1 MHRTKEVAKNAQ
13 CALAAPNNASNWA
26 AIFSAAPESIMASPS
41 IVAIA
46 MRMPRLAQVR
56 PNSSATRAGA
66 AFDMNLSAV
75 FSVHSVLAILWSAYV
90 RSASLGVSNDTAK
103 APITRARKACILRT
117 RIPVITTVI
126 PHARTSSG
134 FMCLET
140 GWGCGAWVK
149 RSVRVT
155 LKLGKGLASQFWGLP
170 LATRPSHDDPLFM
183 AQKSKE
189 EVIELFESIA
199 RLLELKGENVF
210 KVRAY
215 TNAARTLETF
225 TGDFGAVVAEGR
237 LGEVDGIGV
246 ALQEKIIEFVNNGV
260 LPYYEKLR
268 AGFPPGLFELFELQ
282 GLGPKKIKA
291 LWEQLDVS
299 TVDALEAACKD
310 GRVAGMKGFGDKT
323 AHNILV
329 SIHARRQYAGA
340 FRFGDV
346 AAQAETLLIE
356 LKQLPEVLH
365 ASLAGSYRRRKEV
378 VHDLDFIVAARNAD
392 PVSSFFVGHAN
403 VETVLAK
410 GATKSSVRLAGGIQA
425 DLRVVT
431 PEEYPSALVYFTGSK
446 EHNIALR
453 SRALSRGWTLNEYRL
468 GPDEKSRNPPQAV
481 PRIRSE
487 KELYGALGLDYIEPE
502 LREDRGEIAAAE
514 AHTLPHLVELE
525 NLRGTFHNHTT
536 ESDGRSSL
544 EEMVSAAQELGLD
557 YLGISDHSVS
567 SFQAHGLDASR
578 LLRQVAQVREMN
590 ERLGGEFKI
599 FAGVECDILKDGS
612 LDYPDEVLAQLDY
625 VVASVHA
632 SFTQSQSEMTA
643 RLVRAMSNRYVTM
656 LGHMSGRLLLS
667 REAYA
672 VDVPAVIEAAAA
684 TRTVIELN
692 ANPRR
697 LDMDWRW
704 WPLAK
709 DKGVLTSINPD
720 AHHVSQLQYL
730 WNGVGVARK
739 GWLRARDVINT
750 LPLGKIEAQL
760 NVKRNL

>member
-1 MHRTKEVAKNAQ
+1 MV
-13 CALAAPNNASNWA
+13 
-26 AIFSAAPESIMASPS
+26 
-41 IVAIA
+41 
-46 MRMPRLAQVR
+46 
-56 PNSSATRAGA
+56 
-66 AFDMNLSAV
+66 
-75 FSVHSVLAILWSAYV
+75 
-90 RSASLGVSNDTAK
+90 
-103 APITRARKACILRT
+103 
-117 RIPVITTVI
+117 
-126 PHARTSSG
+126 
-134 FMCLET
+134 
-140 GWGCGAWVK
+140 
-149 RSVRVT
+149 
-155 LKLGKGLASQFWGLP
+155 
-170 LATRPSHDDPLFM
+170 
-183 AQKSKE
+183 QKSKE

-199 RLLELKGENVF
+199 RLLELKGENIF

-237 LGEVDGIGV
+237 LGEVDGIGA
-246 ALQEKIIEFVNNGV
+246 ALQEKITDFVRTGS

-268 AGFPPGLFELFELQ
+268 AEFPPGLFELFELQ

-299 TVDALEAACKD
+299 AVDALEAACKD
-310 GRVAGMKGFGDKT
+310 GRVAALKGFGEKT
-323 AHNILV
+323 AGNILI
-329 SIHARRQYAGA
+329 SIQARRQYAGA

-346 AAQAETLLIE
+346 AAHAETLLDQ
-356 LKQLPEVLH
+356 LKQLPDVLH

-378 VHDLDFIVAARNAD
+378 IHDLDFIVATRNPD
-392 PVSSFFVGHAN
+392 PVSSFFVGHPN

-410 GATKSSVRLAGGIQA
+410 GATKSSVRLEGGIQA

-431 PEEYPSALVYFTGSK
+431 PEEYPSALLYFTGSK

-453 SRALSRGWTLNEYRL
+453 SRALARGWTLNEYRL
-468 GPDEKSRNPPQAV
+468 GPDEKAKTPPETV
-481 PRIRSE
+481 PAIRSE
-487 KELYGALGLDYIEPE
+487 KDLYGALGLDYIEPE
-502 LREDRGEIAAAE
+502 LREDRGEIAAA
-514 AHTLPHLVELE
+514 AQHSLPQLVELE

-544 EEMVSAAQELGLD
+544 EEMVSAAQDLGLQ

-567 SFQAHGLDASR
+567 SFQAHGLDAER
-578 LLRQVAQVREMN
+578 LLRQVAQIREIN
-590 ERLGGEFKI
+590 KRFGKDFRV

-612 LDYPDEVLAQLDY
+612 LDYPDEVLSQLDY

-632 SFTQSQSEMTA
+632 SFTQPQSEMTA
-643 RLVRAMSNRYVTM
+643 RLVRAMSNPYVTM

-672 VDVPAVIEAAAA
+672 VDVAAVIDAAAD
-684 TRTVIELN
+684 TKTVIELN

-709 DKGVLTSINPD
+709 EKGVLTSINPD

-730 WNGVGVARK
+730 WNGIGIARK
-739 GWLRARDVINT
+739 GWLSAREVINT

-760 NVKRNL
+760 SIKRKS

>member
-1 MHRTKEVAKNAQ
+1 MV
-13 CALAAPNNASNWA
+13 
-26 AIFSAAPESIMASPS
+26 
-41 IVAIA
+41 
-46 MRMPRLAQVR
+46 
-56 PNSSATRAGA
+56 
-66 AFDMNLSAV
+66 
-75 FSVHSVLAILWSAYV
+75 
-90 RSASLGVSNDTAK
+90 
-103 APITRARKACILRT
+103 
-117 RIPVITTVI
+117 
-126 PHARTSSG
+126 
-134 FMCLET
+134 
-140 GWGCGAWVK
+140 
-149 RSVRVT
+149 
-155 LKLGKGLASQFWGLP
+155 
-170 LATRPSHDDPLFM
+170 
-183 AQKSKE
+183 QKSKE

-237 LGEVDGIGV
+237 LGEVDGIGA
-246 ALQEKIIEFVNNGV
+246 ALQEKVTDFVRTGT

-268 AGFPPGLFELFELQ
+268 AEFPPGLFELFELQ

-310 GRVAGMKGFGDKT
+310 GRVAALKGFGEKT
-323 AHNILV
+323 AGNILI
-329 SIHARRQYAGA
+329 SIQARRQYAGA

-346 AAQAETLLIE
+346 AAHAETLLDQ
-356 LKQLPEVLH
+356 LKQLPDVLH

-378 VHDLDFIVAARNAD
+378 IHDLDFIVATRNPD
-392 PVSSFFVGHAN
+392 PVSSFFVGHPN

-410 GATKSSVRLAGGIQA
+410 GATKSSVRLEGGIQA

-431 PEEYPSALVYFTGSK
+431 PEEYPSALLYFTGSK

-453 SRALSRGWTLNEYRL
+453 SRALARGWTLNEYRL
-468 GPDEKSRNPPQAV
+468 GPDEKAKTPPETV
-481 PRIRSE
+481 PAIRSE
-487 KELYGALGLDYIEPE
+487 KDLYGALGLDYIEPE
-502 LREDRGEIAAAE
+502 LREDRGEIAAAAE
-514 AHTLPHLVELE
+514 HSLPQLVELE

-544 EEMVSAAQELGLD
+544 EEMVSAAQDLGLQ

-567 SFQAHGLDASR
+567 SFQAHGLDAER
-578 LLRQVAQVREMN
+578 LLRQVAQIREIN
-590 ERLGGEFKI
+590 KRFGKDFRV

-612 LDYPDEVLAQLDY
+612 LDYPDEVLSQLDY

-632 SFTQSQSEMTA
+632 SFTQPQSEMTA
-643 RLVRAMSNRYVTM
+643 RLVRAMSNPYVTM

-672 VDVPAVIEAAAA
+672 VDVAAVIDAAAD
-684 TRTVIELN
+684 TKTVIELN

-709 DKGVLTSINPD
+709 EKGVLTSINPD

-730 WNGVGVARK
+730 WNGIGIARK
-739 GWLRARDVINT
+739 GWLSAREVINT

-760 NVKRNL
+760 SIKRKS

>member
-1 MHRTKEVAKNAQ
+1 MV
-13 CALAAPNNASNWA
+13 
-26 AIFSAAPESIMASPS
+26 
-41 IVAIA
+41 
-46 MRMPRLAQVR
+46 
-56 PNSSATRAGA
+56 
-66 AFDMNLSAV
+66 
-75 FSVHSVLAILWSAYV
+75 
-90 RSASLGVSNDTAK
+90 
-103 APITRARKACILRT
+103 
-117 RIPVITTVI
+117 
-126 PHARTSSG
+126 
-134 FMCLET
+134 
-140 GWGCGAWVK
+140 
-149 RSVRVT
+149 
-155 LKLGKGLASQFWGLP
+155 
-170 LATRPSHDDPLFM
+170 
-183 AQKSKE
+183 QKSKE

-237 LGEVDGIGV
+237 LGEVDGIGA
-246 ALQEKIIEFVNNGV
+246 ALQEKITDFVRTGS
-260 LPYYEKLR
+260 LPYYEKLL
-268 AGFPPGLFELFELQ
+268 AEFPPGLFELFELQ

-291 LWEQLDVS
+291 LWEQLDLS
-299 TVDALEAACKD
+299 TIDALEAACKD
-310 GRVAGMKGFGDKT
+310 GRVAALKGFGEKT
-323 AHNILV
+323 AGNILI
-329 SIHARRQYAGA
+329 SIQARRQYAGA

-346 AAQAETLLIE
+346 AAHAETLLDQ
-356 LKQLPEVLH
+356 LKQLPDVLH

-378 VHDLDFIVAARNAD
+378 IHDLDFIVATRNPD
-392 PVSSFFVGHAN
+392 PVSSFFVGHPN

-410 GATKSSVRLAGGIQA
+410 GATKSSVRLEGGIQA

-431 PEEYPSALVYFTGSK
+431 PEEYPSALLYFTGSK

-453 SRALSRGWTLNEYRL
+453 SRALARGWTLNEYRL
-468 GPDEKSRNPPQAV
+468 GPDEKAKTPPETV
-481 PRIRSE
+481 PAIRSE
-487 KELYGALGLDYIEPE
+487 KDLYGALGLDYIEPE
-502 LREDRGEIAAAE
+502 LREDRGEIAAAAE
-514 AHTLPHLVELE
+514 HSLPQLVELE

-544 EEMVSAAQELGLD
+544 EEMVSAAQDLGLQ

-567 SFQAHGLDASR
+567 SFQAHGLDAER
-578 LLRQVAQVREMN
+578 LLRQVAQIREMN
-590 ERLGGEFKI
+590 KRFGKDFRV

-643 RLVRAMSNRYVTM
+643 RLVRAISNPYVTM

-667 REAYA
+667 RDAYA
-672 VDVPAVIEAAAA
+672 VDVAAVIDAAAD
-684 TRTVIELN
+684 TKTVIELN

-709 DKGVLTSINPD
+709 ERGVLTSINPD

-730 WNGVGVARK
+730 WNGIGIARK
-739 GWLRARDVINT
+739 GWLSAREVINT

-760 NVKRNL
+760 SIKRKS

>member
-1 MHRTKEVAKNAQ
+1 MV
-13 CALAAPNNASNWA
+13 
-26 AIFSAAPESIMASPS
+26 
-41 IVAIA
+41 
-46 MRMPRLAQVR
+46 
-56 PNSSATRAGA
+56 
-66 AFDMNLSAV
+66 
-75 FSVHSVLAILWSAYV
+75 
-90 RSASLGVSNDTAK
+90 
-103 APITRARKACILRT
+103 
-117 RIPVITTVI
+117 
-126 PHARTSSG
+126 
-134 FMCLET
+134 
-140 GWGCGAWVK
+140 
-149 RSVRVT
+149 
-155 LKLGKGLASQFWGLP
+155 
-170 LATRPSHDDPLFM
+170 
-183 AQKSKE
+183 QKSKE

-237 LGEVDGIGV
+237 LGEVDGIGA
-246 ALQEKIIEFVNNGV
+246 ALQEKITDFVRTGS

-268 AGFPPGLFELFELQ
+268 AEFPPGLFELFELQ

-299 TVDALEAACKD
+299 TIDALEAACKD
-310 GRVAGMKGFGDKT
+310 GRVAALKGFGEKT
-323 AHNILV
+323 AGNILI
-329 SIHARRQYAGA
+329 SIQARRQYAGA

-346 AAQAETLLIE
+346 AAHAETLLDQ
-356 LKQLPEVLH
+356 LKQLPDVLH

-378 VHDLDFIVAARNAD
+378 IHDLDFIVATRNPD
-392 PVSSFFVGHAN
+392 PVSSFFVVHPN

-410 GATKSSVRLAGGIQA
+410 GATKSSVRLEGGIQA

-431 PEEYPSALVYFTGSK
+431 PEEYPSALLYFTGSK

-453 SRALSRGWTLNEYRL
+453 SRALARGWTLNEYRL
-468 GPDEKSRNPPQAV
+468 GPDEKAKTPPETV
-481 PRIRSE
+481 PAIRSE
-487 KELYGALGLDYIEPE
+487 KDLYGALGLDYIEPE
-502 LREDRGEIAAAE
+502 LREDRGEIAAA
-514 AHTLPHLVELE
+514 AQHSLPQLVELE

-544 EEMVSAAQELGLD
+544 EEMVSAAQDLGLQ

-567 SFQAHGLDASR
+567 SFQAHGLDAER
-578 LLRQVAQVREMN
+578 LLRQVAQIREMN
-590 ERLGGEFKI
+590 KRFGKDFRV

-643 RLVRAMSNRYVTM
+643 RLVRAMSNPYVTM

-667 REAYA
+667 RDAYA
-672 VDVPAVIEAAAA
+672 VDVAAVIDAAAD
-684 TRTVIELN
+684 TKTVIELN

-709 DKGVLTSINPD
+709 EKGVLTSINPD

-730 WNGVGVARK
+730 WNGIGIARK
-739 GWLRARDVINT
+739 GWLSAREVINT

-760 NVKRNL
+760 SIKRKS

>member
-1 MHRTKEVAKNAQ
+1 MV
-13 CALAAPNNASNWA
+13 
-26 AIFSAAPESIMASPS
+26 
-41 IVAIA
+41 
-46 MRMPRLAQVR
+46 
-56 PNSSATRAGA
+56 
-66 AFDMNLSAV
+66 
-75 FSVHSVLAILWSAYV
+75 
-90 RSASLGVSNDTAK
+90 
-103 APITRARKACILRT
+103 
-117 RIPVITTVI
+117 
-126 PHARTSSG
+126 
-134 FMCLET
+134 
-140 GWGCGAWVK
+140 
-149 RSVRVT
+149 
-155 LKLGKGLASQFWGLP
+155 
-170 LATRPSHDDPLFM
+170 
-183 AQKSKE
+183 QKSKE

-237 LGEVDGIGV
+237 LGEVDGIGA
-246 ALQEKIIEFVNNGV
+246 ALQEKITDFVRTGS

-268 AGFPPGLFELFELQ
+268 AEFPPGLFELFELQ

-310 GRVAGMKGFGDKT
+310 GRVAALKGFGEKT
-323 AHNILV
+323 AGNILI
-329 SIHARRQYAGA
+329 SIQARRQYAGA

-346 AAQAETLLIE
+346 AAHAETLLDQ
-356 LKQLPEVLH
+356 LKQLPDVLH

-378 VHDLDFIVAARNAD
+378 IHDLDFIVATRNPD
-392 PVSSFFVGHAN
+392 PVSSFFVGHPN

-410 GATKSSVRLAGGIQA
+410 GATKSSVRLEGGIQA

-431 PEEYPSALVYFTGSK
+431 PEEYPSALLYFTGSK

-453 SRALSRGWTLNEYRL
+453 SRALARGWTLNEYRL
-468 GPDEKSRNPPQAV
+468 GPDEKAKTPPETV
-481 PRIRSE
+481 PAIRSE
-487 KELYGALGLDYIEPE
+487 KDLYGALGLDYIEPE
-502 LREDRGEIAAAE
+502 LREDRGEIAAAAE
-514 AHTLPHLVELE
+514 HSLPQLVELE

-544 EEMVSAAQELGLD
+544 EEMVSAAQDLGLQ

-567 SFQAHGLDASR
+567 SFQAHGLDAER
-578 LLRQVAQVREMN
+578 LLRQVAQIREIN
-590 ERLGGEFKI
+590 KRFGKDFRV

-612 LDYPDEVLAQLDY
+612 LDYPDEVLSQLDY

-632 SFTQSQSEMTA
+632 SFTQPQSEMTA
-643 RLVRAMSNRYVTM
+643 RLVRAMSNPYVTM

-672 VDVPAVIEAAAA
+672 LDVAAVIDAAAD
-684 TRTVIELN
+684 TKTVIELN

-709 DKGVLTSINPD
+709 EKGVLTSINPD

-730 WNGVGVARK
+730 WNGIGIARK
-739 GWLRARDVINT
+739 GWLSAREVINT

-760 NVKRNL
+760 SIKRKS

>member
-1 MHRTKEVAKNAQ
+1 MV
-13 CALAAPNNASNWA
+13 
-26 AIFSAAPESIMASPS
+26 
-41 IVAIA
+41 
-46 MRMPRLAQVR
+46 
-56 PNSSATRAGA
+56 
-66 AFDMNLSAV
+66 
-75 FSVHSVLAILWSAYV
+75 
-90 RSASLGVSNDTAK
+90 
-103 APITRARKACILRT
+103 
-117 RIPVITTVI
+117 
-126 PHARTSSG
+126 
-134 FMCLET
+134 
-140 GWGCGAWVK
+140 
-149 RSVRVT
+149 
-155 LKLGKGLASQFWGLP
+155 
-170 LATRPSHDDPLFM
+170 
-183 AQKSKE
+183 QKSKE

-237 LGEVDGIGV
+237 LGEVHGIGA
-246 ALQEKIIEFVNNGV
+246 ALQEKITDFVRTGA

-268 AGFPPGLFELFELQ
+268 AEFPPGLFELFELQ

-310 GRVAGMKGFGDKT
+310 GRVAALKGFGEKT
-323 AHNILV
+323 AGNILI
-329 SIHARRQYAGA
+329 SIQARRQYAGA

-346 AAQAETLLIE
+346 AAHAETLLNE
-356 LKQLPEVLH
+356 LKQLPDVLH

-378 VHDLDFIVAARNAD
+378 IHDLDFIVATRNPD
-392 PVSSFFVGHAN
+392 PVSNFFVVHPH

-410 GATKSSVRLAGGIQA
+410 GATKSSVRLESGIQA

-431 PEEYPSALVYFTGSK
+431 PEEYPSALLYFTGSK

-453 SRALSRGWTLNEYRL
+453 SRALARGWTLNEYRL
-468 GPDEKSRNPPQAV
+468 GPDEKAKTLPETV
-481 PRIRSE
+481 PAIRSE
-487 KELYGALGLDYIEPE
+487 KDLYGALGLDYIEPE
-502 LREDRGEIAAAE
+502 LREDRGEIAAAAE
-514 AHTLPHLVELE
+514 HSLPQLVELE

-544 EEMVSAAQELGLD
+544 EEMVSAAQDLGLQ

-567 SFQAHGLDASR
+567 SFQAHGLDAER
-578 LLRQVAQVREMN
+578 LLRQVAQIREMN
-590 ERLGGEFKI
+590 KRFGKDFRV

-643 RLVRAMSNRYVTM
+643 RLVRAISNPHVTM
-656 LGHMSGRLLLS
+656 LGHLSGRLLLS

-672 VDVPAVIEAAAA
+672 VDVAAVIAAAA
-684 TRTVIELN
+684 ETKTVIELN

-709 DKGVLTSINPD
+709 ERGVLTSINPD

-730 WNGVGVARK
+730 WNGIGIARK
-739 GWLRARDVINT
+739 GWLSACDVINT
-750 LPLGKIEAQL
+750 LPLGKIESQL
-760 NVKRNL
+760 SIKRKS

>member
-1 MHRTKEVAKNAQ
+1 MV
-13 CALAAPNNASNWA
+13 
-26 AIFSAAPESIMASPS
+26 
-41 IVAIA
+41 
-46 MRMPRLAQVR
+46 
-56 PNSSATRAGA
+56 
-66 AFDMNLSAV
+66 
-75 FSVHSVLAILWSAYV
+75 
-90 RSASLGVSNDTAK
+90 
-103 APITRARKACILRT
+103 
-117 RIPVITTVI
+117 
-126 PHARTSSG
+126 
-134 FMCLET
+134 
-140 GWGCGAWVK
+140 
-149 RSVRVT
+149 
-155 LKLGKGLASQFWGLP
+155 
-170 LATRPSHDDPLFM
+170 
-183 AQKSKE
+183 QKSKE

-225 TGDFGAVVAEGR
+225 TGDFAAVVAEGR
-237 LGEVDGIGV
+237 LGEVDGIGA
-246 ALQEKIIEFVNNGV
+246 ALQEKITDFVRTGS

-268 AGFPPGLFELFELQ
+268 AEFPPGLFELFELQ

-310 GRVAGMKGFGDKT
+310 GRVAALKGFGEKT
-323 AHNILV
+323 AGNILI
-329 SIHARRQYAGA
+329 SIQARRQYAGA

-346 AAQAETLLIE
+346 AAHAETLLDQ
-356 LKQLPEVLH
+356 LKQLPDVLH

-378 VHDLDFIVAARNAD
+378 IHDLDFIVATRNPD
-392 PVSSFFVGHAN
+392 PVSNFFVGHPN

-410 GATKSSVRLAGGIQA
+410 GATKSSVRLEGGIQA

-431 PEEYPSALVYFTGSK
+431 PEEYPSALLYFTGSK

-453 SRALSRGWTLNEYRL
+453 SRALARGWTLNEYRL
-468 GPDEKSRNPPQAV
+468 GPDEKAKTPPEAV
-481 PRIRSE
+481 PAIRSE
-487 KELYGALGLDYIEPE
+487 KDLYGALGLDYIEPE
-502 LREDRGEIAAAE
+502 LREDRGEIAAAAE
-514 AHTLPHLVELE
+514 HSLPQLVELE

-544 EEMVSAAQELGLD
+544 EEMVSAAQDLGLQ

-567 SFQAHGLDASR
+567 SFQAHGLDAER
-578 LLRQVAQVREMN
+578 LLRQVAQIREMN
-590 ERLGGEFKI
+590 KRIGKDFRV

-612 LDYPDEVLAQLDY
+612 LDYPDEVLSQLDY

-632 SFTQSQSEMTA
+632 SFTQPQSEMTA
-643 RLVRAMSNRYVTM
+643 RLVRAMSNPYVTM

-672 VDVPAVIEAAAA
+672 VDVAAVIDAAAD
-684 TRTVIELN
+684 TKTVIELN

-709 DKGVLTSINPD
+709 EKGVLTSINPD

-730 WNGVGVARK
+730 WNGIGIARK
-739 GWLRARDVINT
+739 GWLSARDVINT
-750 LPLGKIEAQL
+750 LPLGKIESQL
-760 NVKRNL
+760 SIKKKS